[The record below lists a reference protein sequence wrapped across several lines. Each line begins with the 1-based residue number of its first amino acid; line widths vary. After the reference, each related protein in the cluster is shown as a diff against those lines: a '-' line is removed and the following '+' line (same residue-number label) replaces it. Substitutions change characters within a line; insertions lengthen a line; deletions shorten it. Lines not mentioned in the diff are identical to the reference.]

1 MISSSFKLN
10 RFKLTSTAANWSED
24 SISPL
29 RVDSRQLDRL
39 VRLKGGPDFRLTKRN
54 GLLPGV
60 IHKLNIEPGHTWH
73 TWHPDTRLENSESFS
88 VSWLTSSRELPYLIA
103 GNKNVPAEIPLTL
116 TWPSRQ
122 RESHTKQT
130 SLTARNFYKMF
141 ITSTSTSLD

>member
-60 IHKLNIEPGHTWH
+60 IHKLNIGQDTPDT
-73 TWHPDTRLENSESFS
+73 PDTRLENSDSFS
-88 VSWLTSSRELPYLIA
+88 ISWLTSSRELPYLIA
-103 GNKNVPAEIPLTL
+103 GNKNVSAEIPLTL
-116 TWPSRQ
+116 T
-122 RESHTKQT
+122 
-130 SLTARNFYKMF
+130 
-141 ITSTSTSLD
+141 